1 MQLHLLLQFPAHL
14 DDFLARDGRFLPKRV
29 VTVLHAACNEQ
40 RVVIRRFDVAVA
52 EAQQVGFLP
61 MAQLVRDVLLQRL
74 VFAPPR
80 EGAAIPRVVAAGQ
93 PNFVPIVHRCAAR
106 QRAQQVDAKLVAPHS

>member
-1 MQLHLLLQFPAHL
+1 MQLYLLLQFPAHL

-29 VTVLHAACNEQ
+29 VAVLHAACNEQ

-74 VFAPPR
+74 VFAK
-80 EGAAIPRVVAAGQ
+80 EIP
-93 PNFVPIVHRCAAR
+93 
-106 QRAQQVDAKLVAPHS
+106 